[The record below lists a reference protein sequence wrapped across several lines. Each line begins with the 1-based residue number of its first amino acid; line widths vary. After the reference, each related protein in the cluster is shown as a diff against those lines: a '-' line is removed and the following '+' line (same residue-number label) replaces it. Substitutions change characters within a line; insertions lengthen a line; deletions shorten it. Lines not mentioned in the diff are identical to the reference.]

1 MGVSVIA
8 KRPDDSCIATLRY
21 FGKIAT
27 GKSESKLEEYYEKY
41 SY

>member
-1 MGVSVIA
+1 MGESVVA
-8 KRPDDSCIATLRY
+8 KRPDDSCIATLRC